1 MAKGTND
8 KKQQRKRH
16 PRNGFGGQPAIM
28 IVPSSKKQKQRKV
41 LVGGASATRKTKNNS
56 NEQRQ
61 QRQQQ
66 RQRQQRQQQ
75 RQQRPVYPQTN
86 RTRGGRVSPNVDKH
100 HRKRRAPA
108 RQYADGSGGVGLETK
123 ALERQRLL
131 LQGKKHRKMIRSKF
145 NKIALKRLK
154 LQFNAID
161 TDNSKA
167 LDCNELL
174 VLFNALGCKVT
185 KRQVTT
191 IIKDIDLGTCAVIV
205 VV

>member
-8 KKQQRKRH
+8 RKQQRKRH
-16 PRNGFGGQPAIM
+16 PRNGFGGQSAIM
-28 IVPSSKKQKQRKV
+28 IVPSSKKPKQRKV
-41 LVGGASATRKTKNNS
+41 LVGGAGATRKTKNNT
-56 NEQRQ
+56 NEER
-61 QRQQQ
+61 
-66 RQRQQRQQQ
+66 QQ

-86 RTRGGRVSPNVDKH
+86 RRGGRVSPNVDKH

-108 RQYADGSGGVGLETK
+108 RQHTDGGGGVGLETK
-123 ALERQRLL
+123 ALERHRHLS
-131 LQGKKHRKMIRSKF
+131 QGKKHRKIIRSKF

-185 KRQVTT
+185 KRQVAT
-191 IIKDIDLGTCAVIV
+191 IIEDIDLSTCAFIV

>member
-1 MAKGTND
+1 
-8 KKQQRKRH
+8 
-16 PRNGFGGQPAIM
+16 M

-41 LVGGASATRKTKNNS
+41 LVGGARATRKTKNNS

-61 QRQQQ
+61 QR
-66 RQRQQRQQQ
+66 QQ

-108 RQYADGSGGVGLETK
+108 RPYADGSGGVGLETK

-131 LQGKKHRKMIRSKF
+131 LQGNKHLKMIQS
-145 NKIALKRLK
+145 NLKRLK

>member
-28 IVPSSKKQKQRKV
+28 ILPSSKKQKQRKV
-41 LVGGASATRKTKNNS
+41 LVGGASATRKTKNNT

-61 QRQQQ
+61 QRQQ
-66 RQRQQRQQQ
+66 RRQQQ

-131 LQGKKHRKMIRSKF
+131 LQGNKHLKMIQS
-145 NKIALKRLK
+145 NLKRLK